1 MILNNLLQKNH
12 SWINWQNPSHKKSGY
27 VVIENGRGNN
37 LLTIKELTVK
47 NFMSVGNQAQAID
60 FSNKS
65 LVLVIGENM
74 DLGGD
79 DAGARNG
86 TGKTTIINAL
96 SYVFFGEALTNIR
109 RDNLVNKT
117 NEKGMLVSVKFVK
130 NNIEYTIERG
140 RKPQIFR
147 FYANNIEQNLESNEA
162 QGENRETQIEINRLM
177 GMTHAMFKNI
187 IALNTYTQPF
197 LSTKQ
202 AEQREI
208 IEQLL
213 GITLLSQK
221 ADLLKEK
228 QKATK
233 QMLTEEKLKIDAK
246 VASNEKIQESIES
259 LQIRSNAWAKQK
271 EDDIVS
277 FKEAIAELEK
287 VDSEIEIEKHKKLQ
301 KRNEL
306 QTMLRSFEKEKAYHE
321 NSLTKAENTVS
332 KTNADLEYAAQQ
344 KCPTCE
350 QELLDDKHTHLVDKL
365 KVQLTESTDYVTK
378 LKADL
383 AKIQQGIDEVGDI
396 GQVPDTYYDTIDEAY
411 NHKGSLKDLQRQL
424 NQTEKKEDTYAE
436 QIEEM
441 RKSAIQI
448 IDYNKANELEDL
460 HRHQDFLYK
469 LLTAK
474 DSFIRTRII
483 EQNLTYLNQRL
494 AYFLGK
500 VKLPHTVTFQSDL
513 SVRIEELGRELDF
526 DNLSRGER
534 NRLILSLSWAFRD
547 VWESLYQQINL
558 LFIDELVDAGMDLS
572 GVESSMAVLKDMS
585 RTQKKNIF
593 LISHKDELVSR
604 VNSVL
609 KVVKE
614 NGFTNYANDVD
625 IIV

>member
-1 MILNNLLQKNH
+1 
-12 SWINWQNPSHKKSGY
+12 
-27 VVIENGRGNN
+27 
-37 LLTIKELTVK
+37 
-47 NFMSVGNQAQAID
+47 MSVGNATQSINFA
-60 FSNKS
+60 NKN
-65 LVLVIGENM
+65 LVLVIGENL

-96 SYVFFGEALTNIR
+96 SYVFYGEALTNIR

-130 NNIEYTIERG
+130 NNVEYTIERG
-140 RKPQIFR
+140 RKPGIFK
-147 FYANNIEQNLESNEA
+147 FYANDIEQNMDSNEA
-162 QGENRETQIEINRLM
+162 QGENRETQQEINKLV
-177 GMTHAMFKNI
+177 GMTLAMFKNI
-187 IALNTYTQPF
+187 IALNTYTLPF
-197 LSTKQ
+197 LATKQ

-228 QKATK
+228 MKATK
-233 QMLTEEKLKIDAK
+233 TEVTEEKFKIDSK
-246 VASNEKIQESIES
+246 IASNEKIQESIES
-259 LQIRSNAWAKQK
+259 LKIRSSAWQTQK
-271 EDDIVS
+271 DEDIRKFS
-277 FKEAIAELEK
+277 EAITELEK
-287 VDSEIEIEKHKKLQ
+287 VDIKLELESHKKLQ
-301 KRNEL
+301 KHNEDYL
-306 QTMLRSFEKEKAYHE
+306 KLLSLNKEKAYHE
-321 NSLTKAENTVS
+321 DSYTKAKSTVE
-332 KTNADLEYAAQQ
+332 KTESDLEYTAQQ

-350 QELLDDKHTHLVDKL
+350 QELKDDKHAQLVGKL
-365 KVQLTESTDYVTK
+365 KATLTESKEYATK
-378 LKADL
+378 LETDL
-383 AKIQQGIDEVGDI
+383 AKIQQGIDAIGDL
-396 GQVPDTYYDTIDEAY
+396 GQTPDTYYDSIDEAY
-411 NHKGSLKDLQRQL
+411 NHKSSLKDLQRQL
-424 NQTEKKEDTYAE
+424 EQTEKKTDPYAE
-436 QIEEM
+436 QIEELTQ
-441 RKSAIQI
+441 KAIQK
-448 IDYNKANELEDL
+448 IDYQHINELEDL

-494 AYFLGK
+494 AFFLGK
-500 VKLPHTVTFQSDL
+500 VKLPHTVVFQPDL
-513 SVRIEELGRELDF
+513 TVRIEELGRELDF

-558 LFIDELVDAGMDLS
+558 LFIDELVDAGMDIS

-585 RTQKKNIF
+585 RTQQKNIF

-614 NGFTNYANDVD
+614 NGFTNYANDVE

>member
-1 MILNNLLQKNH
+1 M
-12 SWINWQNPSHKKSGY
+12 
-27 VVIENGRGNN
+27 
-37 LLTIKELTVK
+37 LTIKELTVK
-47 NFMSVGNQAQAID
+47 NFMSVGNQAQAIN
-60 FSNKS
+60 FANKS

-130 NNIEYTIERG
+130 NNVEYTIERG

-147 FYANNIEQNLESNEA
+147 FYANNIEQNVESNEA
-162 QGENRETQIEINRLM
+162 QGENRETQIEINKLM
-177 GMTHAMFKNI
+177 GMTHSMFKNI
-187 IALNTYTQPF
+187 VALNTYTQPF
-197 LSTKQ
+197 LSTK
-202 AEQREI
+202 ANEQREI

-233 QMLTEEKLKIDAK
+233 QILTEEKLKIDAK
-246 VASNEKIQESIES
+246 VASNEKITESIES
-259 LQIRSNAWAKQK
+259 LKIRSSAWQTQK
-271 EDDIVS
+271 EEDS
-277 FKEAIAELEK
+277 KNFAEAIAELEK
-287 VDSEIEIEKHKKLQ
+287 VDIKAELDAHKRLQ
-301 KRNEL
+301 KHNENYIKLLSL
-306 QTMLRSFEKEKAYHE
+306 QKEKAYHE
-321 NSLTKAENTVS
+321 DSYTKAKNTVE
-332 KTNADLEYAAQQ
+332 KTESDLEFAEQQ

-350 QELLDDKHTHLVDKL
+350 QELHDDKHTHLVDKL
-365 KVQLTESTDYVTK
+365 RETLNESKSYTSK
-378 LKADL
+378 LENDL
-383 AKIQQGIDEVGDI
+383 AKIQQDIDAIGDL
-396 GQVPDTYYDTIDEAY
+396 GTTPDTYYDSIDEAY
-411 NHKGSLKDLQRQL
+411 NHKGSLKDLNRQL
-424 NQTEKKEDTYAE
+424 EQNEKKQDPYAE
-436 QIEEM
+436 QVEELT
-441 RKSAIQI
+441 KTAIQK
-448 IDYNKANELEDL
+448 IDFDKANELEDL
-460 HRHQDFLYK
+460 HRHQEFLYK

-558 LFIDELVDAGMDLS
+558 LFIDELVDAGMDIS

-585 RTQKKNIF
+585 RTQQKNIF

>member
-1 MILNNLLQKNH
+1 M
-12 SWINWQNPSHKKSGY
+12 
-27 VVIENGRGNN
+27 
-37 LLTIKELTVK
+37 LTIKELTVK

-117 NEKGMLVSVKFVK
+117 NEKGMLVGVKFVK
-130 NNIEYTIERG
+130 NGITYTIERG

-147 FYANNIEQNLESNEA
+147 FYANDIEQKTESNEA
-162 QGENRETQIEINRLM
+162 QGENRETQVEINKLM
-177 GMTHAMFKNI
+177 GMTHSMFKNI

-233 QMLTEEKLKIDAK
+233 QMLTEEKLKIDAR

-259 LQIRSNAWAKQK
+259 LQIRSNAWSKQK
-271 EDDIVS
+271 DDDINS
-277 FKEAIAELEK
+277 FKEAIAELDK
-287 VDSEIEIEKHKKLQ
+287 VDSEIEIAKHKKLQ

-306 QTMLRSFEKEKAYHE
+306 QTMLRSLEKEKAYHE
-321 NSLTKAENTVS
+321 NSLTKAESTVT
-332 KTNADLEYAAQQ
+332 KTNADLEYAEQQ

-350 QELLDDKHTHLVDKL
+350 QELHDDKHTHLVDNL
-365 KVQLTESTDYVTK
+365 KVQLTESTEYVTK
-378 LKADL
+378 LKTDL
-383 AKIQQGIDEVGDI
+383 SKIQEGIDEVGDL
-396 GQVPDTYYDTIDEAY
+396 GQMPETYYDTIDEAY
-411 NHKGSLKDLQRQL
+411 NHKGSLQDLKRQL
-424 NQTEKKEDTYAE
+424 EQTEKKEDTYAE
-436 QIEEM
+436 QIAEM
-441 RKSAIQI
+441 KKSAIQEV
-448 IDYNKANELEDL
+448 DYEKANEMEDL
-460 HRHQDFLYK
+460 HRHQEFLYK

-558 LFIDELVDAGMDLS
+558 LFIDELVDAGMDIS

>member
-1 MILNNLLQKNH
+1 
-12 SWINWQNPSHKKSGY
+12 
-27 VVIENGRGNN
+27 
-37 LLTIKELTVK
+37 
-47 NFMSVGNQAQAID
+47 MSVGNQAQAIN

-117 NEKGMLVSVKFVK
+117 NEKGMLVSVKFIK

-140 RKPQIFR
+140 RKPQIFK
-147 FYANNIEQNLESNEA
+147 FYANDIEQNLESNEA
-162 QGENRETQIEINRLM
+162 QGENRETQLEINRLM

-213 GITLLSQK
+213 GITLLSAK

-233 QMLTEEKLKIDAK
+233 QILTEEKMMLDTR
-246 VASNEKIQESIES
+246 VASNEKIKESIES
-259 LQIRSNAWAKQK
+259 LKIRSSAWQTQK
-271 EDDIVS
+271 EEDSKS
-277 FKEAIAELEK
+277 FAEAIAELEK
-287 VDSEIEIEKHKKLQ
+287 VDIKKELDSHKRLQ
-301 KRNEL
+301 KHNENYIKLLGL
-306 QTMLRSFEKEKAYHE
+306 QKEKAYHE
-321 NSLTKAENTVS
+321 DSYTKAKNTVD
-332 KTNADLEYAAQQ
+332 KTEGDLEYAAQQ

-365 KVQLTESTDYVTK
+365 KATLTEGKVDVKK
-378 LKADL
+378 LESDL
-383 AKIQQGIDEVGDI
+383 AKIQHDIDEIGDL
-396 GQVPDTYYDTIDEAY
+396 GNTPDTYYDSMDEAY
-411 NHKGSLKDLQRQL
+411 NHKGSLKDLKRQL
-424 NQTEKKEDTYAE
+424 EQNEAKHDPYAE
-436 QIEEM
+436 QVEEL
-441 RKSAIQI
+441 KKTAIQEVSF
-448 IDYNKANELEDL
+448 DKANEMEDL
-460 HRHQDFLYK
+460 HRHQEFLYK

-494 AYFLGK
+494 AHFLGK
-500 VKLPHTVTFQSDL
+500 VKLPHSVTFQSDL

-558 LFIDELVDAGMDLS
+558 LFIDELVDAGMDIS

-585 RTQKKNIF
+585 RTQQKNIF

-614 NGFTNYANDVD
+614 NGFTNYANDVEM
-625 IIV
+625 IV

>member
-1 MILNNLLQKNH
+1 
-12 SWINWQNPSHKKSGY
+12 
-27 VVIENGRGNN
+27 
-37 LLTIKELTVK
+37 
-47 NFMSVGNQAQAID
+47 MSVGNATQSINFA
-60 FSNKS
+60 NKN
-65 LVLVIGENM
+65 LVLVIGENL

-96 SYVFFGEALTNIR
+96 SYVFYGEALTNIR

-130 NNIEYTIERG
+130 NNVEYTIERG
-140 RKPQIFR
+140 RKPGIFK
-147 FYANNIEQNLESNEA
+147 FYANNIEQNTDSNEA
-162 QGENRETQIEINRLM
+162 QGENRETQQEINKLV
-177 GMTHAMFKNI
+177 GMTLAMFKNI
-187 IALNTYTQPF
+187 IALNTYTLPF
-197 LSTKQ
+197 LATKQ

-228 QKATK
+228 MKATK
-233 QMLTEEKLKIDAK
+233 TEVLEEKYKIDSK
-246 VASNEKIQESIES
+246 MSSNEKIQESIES
-259 LQIRSNAWAKQK
+259 LKIRSSAWQTQK
-271 EDDIVS
+271 EEDS
-277 FKEAIAELEK
+277 AKFKEAIVELEK
-287 VDSEIEIEKHKKLQ
+287 VDIKAELDAHKKLQ
-301 KRNEL
+301 KHNENYIKQL
-306 QTMLRSFEKEKAYHE
+306 SLNKEKAYHE
-321 NSLTKAENTVS
+321 DSLTKAETNIT
-332 KTNADLEYAAQQ
+332 KTETDLEFAKDA

-350 QELLDDKHTHLVDKL
+350 QSLHDEKHKHLTE
-365 KVQLTESTDYVTK
+365 QLTETLTESKTYSEK
-378 LKADL
+378 LKSDL
-383 AKIQQGIDEVGDI
+383 AKIQQDIDTIGDL
-396 GQVPDTYYDTIDEAY
+396 GQTPDTYYDSIDEAY

-424 NQTEKKEDTYAE
+424 EQTEKKNDPYAE
-436 QIEEM
+436 QIEELT
-441 RKSAIQI
+441 KKAIQK
-448 IDYNKANELEDL
+448 IDYTKVNEMEDL
-460 HRHQDFLYK
+460 HRHQEFLYK

-494 AYFLGK
+494 AFFLGK
-500 VKLPHTVTFQSDL
+500 VKLPHTVVFQSDL
-513 SVRIEELGRELDF
+513 TVRIEELGRELDF

-558 LFIDELVDAGMDLS
+558 LFIDELVDAGMDIS

-585 RTQKKNIF
+585 RTQQKNIF

-614 NGFTNYANDVD
+614 NGFTNYANDVE

>member
-1 MILNNLLQKNH
+1 M
-12 SWINWQNPSHKKSGY
+12 
-27 VVIENGRGNN
+27 
-37 LLTIKELTVK
+37 LTIKELTVK
-47 NFMSVGNQAQAID
+47 NFMSVGNQVQAID

-117 NEKGMLVSVKFVK
+117 NEKGMLVSVKFIK
-130 NNIEYTIERG
+130 NGITYTIERG
-140 RKPQIFR
+140 RKPQVFK
-147 FYANNIEQNLESNEA
+147 FYANDIEQKIESNEA
-162 QGENRETQIEINRLM
+162 QGENRETQQEINKLM

-221 ADLLKEK
+221 ADLLREK

-233 QMLTEEKLKIDAK
+233 QMLTEEKMRIDAK

-271 EDDIVS
+271 SDDIAN

-287 VDSEIEIEKHKKLQ
+287 VDSEKEIQAHKRLQ
-301 KRNEL
+301 KHNEM
-306 QTMLRSFEKEKAYHE
+306 QTALRSLEKEKAYHE
-321 NSLTKAENTVS
+321 NSLTKAETTVT
-332 KTNADLEYAAQQ
+332 KTQKDLEFAEQQ

-350 QELLDDKHTHLVDKL
+350 QELHDDKHTHLVDNL
-365 KVQLTESTDYVTK
+365 KKQLTESTEYVTT
-378 LKADL
+378 LRTDL
-383 AKIQQGIDEVGDI
+383 AEIQQGIDEMGNL
-396 GQVPDTYYDTIDEAY
+396 GQIPDTYYDTIDEAY
-411 NHKGSLKDLQRQL
+411 NHKSSLQDLKRQL
-424 NQTEKKEDTYAE
+424 DRTEKSEDTYAE
-436 QIEEM
+436 QINEM
-441 RKSAIQI
+441 KKSAIQK
-448 IDYNKANELEDL
+448 IDYDKANELEDL

-513 SVRIEELGRELDF
+513 TVRIEELGRELDF

-558 LFIDELVDAGMDLS
+558 LFIDELVDAGMDIS

-614 NGFTNYANDVD
+614 NGFTDYANDVD

>member
-1 MILNNLLQKNH
+1 M
-12 SWINWQNPSHKKSGY
+12 
-27 VVIENGRGNN
+27 
-37 LLTIKELTVK
+37 LTIKELTVK
-47 NFMSVGNQAQAID
+47 NFMSVGNQAQAINFAD
-60 FSNKS
+60 KS

-117 NEKGMLVSVKFVK
+117 NEKGMLVSVKFIK
-130 NNIEYTIERG
+130 NGITYTIERG

-147 FYANNIEQNLESNEA
+147 FYANDIEQKTESNEA
-162 QGENRETQIEINRLM
+162 QGENRETQIEINKLM
-177 GMTHAMFKNI
+177 GMTHSMFKNI
-187 IALNTYTQPF
+187 IALNTYTLPF
-197 LSTKQ
+197 LSTKA

-233 QMLTEEKLKIDAK
+233 QMLTEEKMKIDAK
-246 VASNEKIQESIES
+246 VNANEKIQESIES
-259 LQIRSNAWAKQK
+259 LQIRSNAWTKQK
-271 EDDIVS
+271 EEDIVS
-277 FKEAIAELEK
+277 FKGAIAELEK
-287 VDSEIEIEKHKKLQ
+287 VDSEIEIAKHKKLQ
-301 KRNEL
+301 KHNEM
-306 QTMLRSFEKEKAYHE
+306 QTALRSLQKEKAYHE
-321 NSLTKAENTVS
+321 DSLTKAESTVE
-332 KTNADLEYAAQQ
+332 KTVKDLEFAEAA

-350 QELLDDKHTHLVDKL
+350 QELHDDKHEHLVGKL
-365 KVQLTESTDYVTK
+365 KTNLTESKEYTEK
-378 LKADL
+378 LTSDL
-383 AKIQQGIDEVGDI
+383 ANIQKDIDVIGDI
-396 GQVPDTYYDTIDEAY
+396 GRIPDTYYDTIDEAY
-411 NHKGSLKDLQRQL
+411 NHKGSLQDLKRQL
-424 NQTEKKEDTYAE
+424 DQTENKEDTYAE
-436 QIEEM
+436 QIAEM
-441 RKSAIQI
+441 TKSAIQKV
-448 IDYNKANELEDL
+448 DYEKANEMEDL

-500 VKLPHTVTFQSDL
+500 VKLPHTVTFESDL

-558 LFIDELVDAGMDLS
+558 LFIDELIDAGMDIS

>member
-1 MILNNLLQKNH
+1 M
-12 SWINWQNPSHKKSGY
+12 
-27 VVIENGRGNN
+27 
-37 LLTIKELTVK
+37 LTIKELTVK
-47 NFMSVGNQAQAID
+47 NFMSVGNQVQAID

-117 NEKGMLVSVKFVK
+117 NEKAMLVSVKFIK
-130 NNIEYTIERG
+130 NGVTYTIERG
-140 RKPQIFR
+140 RKPQVFR
-147 FYANNIEQNLESNEA
+147 FYANDIEQKTDDNEA
-162 QGENRETQIEINRLM
+162 QGENRETQIEINKLM
-177 GMTHAMFKNI
+177 GMTHSMFKNI

-197 LSTKQ
+197 LATKQ

-233 QMLTEEKLKIDAK
+233 QMLTEEKMRIDAK

-271 EDDIVS
+271 EEDTIN
-277 FKEAIAELEK
+277 FKEAIAELQK
-287 VDSEIEIEKHKKLQ
+287 VDSETEIEKHKKLQ

-306 QTMLRSFEKEKAYHE
+306 QTMLRSLEKEKAYHE
-321 NSLTKAENTVS
+321 NSLTKAESTVT
-332 KTNADLEYAAQQ
+332 KTKADLEYAAQQ

-365 KVQLTESTDYVTK
+365 KIQLTESTDYVTK
-378 LKADL
+378 LKNDL
-383 AKIQQGIDEVGDI
+383 DKIQEGIEEVGDL
-396 GQVPDTYYDTIDEAY
+396 GQIPETYYDTIDEAY
-411 NHKGSLKDLQRQL
+411 NHKSSLQDLKRQL
-424 NQTEKKEDTYAE
+424 DRTEKQKDTYAE
-436 QIEEM
+436 QIDEM
-441 RKSAIQI
+441 KKSAIQV

-513 SVRIEELGRELDF
+513 TVRIEELGRELDF

-558 LFIDELVDAGMDLS
+558 LFIDELVDAGMDIS

>member
-1 MILNNLLQKNH
+1 
-12 SWINWQNPSHKKSGY
+12 
-27 VVIENGRGNN
+27 

-60 FSNKS
+60 FANKS

-130 NNIEYTIERG
+130 NDITYTIERG

-147 FYANNIEQNLESNEA
+147 FYANNIEQNVESNEA
-162 QGENRETQIEINRLM
+162 QGENRETQIEINKLM
-177 GMTHAMFKNI
+177 GMTHSMFKNI

-228 QKATK
+228 QKTTK
-233 QMLTEEKLKIDAK
+233 QLLTEEKMHIDATLS
-246 VASNEKIQESIES
+246 SNEKIQESIES
-259 LQIRSNAWAKQK
+259 LQIRSNAWANQK
-271 EDDIVS
+271 EDDIKS

-287 VDSEIEIEKHKKLQ
+287 VDSEIEISNHKKLQ
-301 KRNEL
+301 K
-306 QTMLRSFEKEKAYHE
+306 QTEMQTALRSLHKEKAYHE
-321 NSLTKAENTVS
+321 DSLTKAENTVER
-332 KTNADLEYAAQQ
+332 TEADLKFAEQQ

-350 QELLDDKHTHLVDKL
+350 QELRGDKHTHLVDKL
-365 KVQLTESTDYVTK
+365 KIQLNESTDYVSK
-378 LKADL
+378 LKTDL
-383 AKIQQGIDEVGDI
+383 AKIQQGIDEVGDL
-396 GQVPDTYYDTIDEAY
+396 GQIPDTYYDTIDEAY

-424 NQTEKKEDTYAE
+424 AQTEKKEDTYAE
-436 QIEEM
+436 QIAEM
-441 RKSAIQI
+441 KKSAIQK
-448 IDYNKANELEDL
+448 IDYEKANELEDL
-460 HRHQDFLYK
+460 HRHQEFLYK

-494 AYFLGK
+494 AFFLGK

-513 SVRIEELGRELDF
+513 TVRIEELGRELDF

-558 LFIDELVDAGMDLS
+558 LFIDELVDAGMDIS

>member
-1 MILNNLLQKNH
+1 M
-12 SWINWQNPSHKKSGY
+12 
-27 VVIENGRGNN
+27 
-37 LLTIKELTVK
+37 LTIKELTVK

-117 NEKGMLVSVKFVK
+117 NEKGMLVGVKFVK
-130 NNIEYTIERG
+130 NNVEYTIERG
-140 RKPQIFR
+140 RKPQIFK

-162 QGENRETQIEINRLM
+162 QGENKETQIEINRLM

-221 ADLLKEK
+221 ADLLREK

-233 QMLTEEKLKIDAK
+233 QMLTEEKLKIDAR

-259 LQIRSNAWAKQK
+259 LQIRSNAWSKQK
-271 EDDIVS
+271 QDDVKS
-277 FKEAIAELEK
+277 FQEAIAELEK
-287 VDSEIEIEKHKKLQ
+287 VDSEIEIAKHKKLQ
-301 KRNEL
+301 KHNEM
-306 QTMLRSFEKEKAYHE
+306 QTALRGLEKEKAYHE
-321 NSLTKAENTVS
+321 
-332 KTNADLEYAAQQ
+332 
-344 KCPTCE
+344 
-350 QELLDDKHTHLVDKL
+350 ELHDDKHEHLVGKL
-365 KVQLTESTDYVTK
+365 KAQLTESTEYVTK
-378 LKADL
+378 LKTDL
-383 AKIQQGIDEVGDI
+383 AKIQEGIDEVGDL
-396 GQVPDTYYDTIDEAY
+396 GQIPDTYYDTIDEAY
-411 NHKGSLKDLQRQL
+411 NHKSSLQDLKRQL
-424 NQTEKKEDTYAE
+424 DQTENKEDTYAE
-436 QIEEM
+436 QIAEM
-441 RKSAIQI
+441 KKSAIQDV
-448 IDYNKANELEDL
+448 DYEKANEMEDL

-558 LFIDELVDAGMDLS
+558 LFIDELVDAGMDIS

>member
-1 MILNNLLQKNH
+1 M
-12 SWINWQNPSHKKSGY
+12 
-27 VVIENGRGNN
+27 
-37 LLTIKELTVK
+37 LTIKELTVK
-47 NFMSVGNQAQAID
+47 NFMSVGNQVQAINFTD
-60 FSNKS
+60 KS

-117 NEKGMLVSVKFVK
+117 NEKGMIVSVKFIK
-130 NNIEYTIERG
+130 NGVTYTIERG

-147 FYANNIEQNLESNEA
+147 FYANDIEQNLESNEA
-162 QGENRETQIEINRLM
+162 QGENKETQLEINKLM

-228 QKATK
+228 MKATK
-233 QMLTEEKLKIDAK
+233 TELLEEKMMIDTK
-246 VASNEKIQESIES
+246 VSSNEKIQETIES
-259 LQIRSNAWAKQK
+259 LKIRSSAWQTQKNDDAKSFAEAIEELDK
-271 EDDIVS
+271 VDIV
-277 FKEAIAELEK
+277 KELDAHKRL
-287 VDSEIEIEKHKKLQ
+287 SKH
-301 KRNEL
+301 NEM
-306 QTMLRSFEKEKAYHE
+306 QTALRSLEKEKAYHE
-321 NSLTKAENTVS
+321 DSFTKAEGTVV
-332 KTNADLEYAAQQ
+332 KTEKDLEFAEAA

-350 QELLDDKHTHLVDKL
+350 QELHDDKHEHLVGKL
-365 KVQLTESTDYVTK
+365 KTTLTESVEYASK
-378 LKADL
+378 LKDDL
-383 AKIQQGIDEVGDI
+383 TKIQQDVDAIGDLGSI
-396 GQVPDTYYDTIDEAY
+396 PDTYYDTMDEAY
-411 NHKGSLKDLQRQL
+411 NHKSSLQDLKRQL
-424 NQTEKKEDTYAE
+424 DQNEAKEDPYAE
-436 QIEEM
+436 QVDEM
-441 RKSAIQI
+441 KKSAIQKV
-448 IDYNKANELEDL
+448 DYVKANDLEDL
-460 HRHQDFLYK
+460 YRHQEFLYK

-483 EQNLTYLNQRL
+483 EQNLSYLNQRL

-513 SVRIEELGRELDF
+513 SVTIEELGRELDF

-558 LFIDELVDAGMDLS
+558 LFIDELVDAGMDIS
-572 GVESSMAVLKDMS
+572 GVESSMAVLKEMS
-585 RTQKKNIF
+585 RTQQKNIF

>member
-1 MILNNLLQKNH
+1 MLI
-12 SWINWQNPSHKKSGY
+12 
-27 VVIENGRGNN
+27 
-37 LLTIKELTVK
+37 IKELTVK

-117 NEKGMLVSVKFVK
+117 NEKGMVVSVKFIK
-130 NNIEYTIERG
+130 NNVEYTIERG
-140 RKPQIFR
+140 RKPQIFK
-147 FYANNIEQNLESNEA
+147 FYANDIEQNIESNEA
-162 QGENRETQIEINRLM
+162 QGENKETQLEINRLM

-197 LSTKQ
+197 LSTKA

-221 ADLLKEK
+221 ADLLKDK
-228 QKATK
+228 MKATK
-233 QMLTEEKLKIDAK
+233 TELLEEKLKIDTR
-246 VASNEKIQESIES
+246 VASNEKIQETIES
-259 LQIRSNAWAKQK
+259 LKIRSSAWQSQK
-271 EDDIVS
+271 DENIIN
-277 FKEAIAELEK
+277 FKEAIAELDK
-287 VDSEIEIEKHKKLQ
+287 VDITKELDAHKRLSKH
-301 KRNEL
+301 NEM
-306 QTMLRSFEKEKAYHE
+306 QTALRSLHKEKAYHE
-321 NSLTKAENTVS
+321 DSLTKAESTVE
-332 KTNADLEYAAQQ
+332 KTVKDLEFAEAA

-350 QELLDDKHTHLVDKL
+350 QELHDDKHEHLVGKL
-365 KVQLTESTDYVTK
+365 KTNLTESKEYTEK
-378 LKADL
+378 LTGDL
-383 AKIQQGIDEVGDI
+383 AKIQQDMDAIGDI
-396 GQVPDTYYDTIDEAY
+396 GSIPDTYYDTIDEAY
-411 NHKGSLKDLQRQL
+411 NHKGSLKDLNRQL
-424 NQTEKKEDTYAE
+424 EQNETKEDPYAE

-441 RKSAIQI
+441 KKSAIQKV
-448 IDYNKANELEDL
+448 DYEVANDLEDL
-460 HRHQDFLYK
+460 FRHQEFLYK

-494 AYFLGK
+494 AHFLGK

-513 SVRIEELGRELDF
+513 TVTIEELGRELDF

-558 LFIDELVDAGMDLS
+558 LFIDELIDAGMDIS

-625 IIV
+625 MIV

>member
-1 MILNNLLQKNH
+1 M
-12 SWINWQNPSHKKSGY
+12 
-27 VVIENGRGNN
+27 
-37 LLTIKELTVK
+37 LTIKELTVK
-47 NFMSVGNQAQAID
+47 NFMSVGNQVQAID

-117 NEKGMLVSVKFVK
+117 NEKAMLVSVKFIK
-130 NNIEYTIERG
+130 NGVTYTIERG
-140 RKPQIFR
+140 RKPQVFR
-147 FYANNIEQNLESNEA
+147 FYANDIEQKTDDNEA
-162 QGENRETQIEINRLM
+162 QGENRETQIEINKLM
-177 GMTHAMFKNI
+177 GMTHSMFKNI

-197 LSTKQ
+197 LATKQ

-233 QMLTEEKLKIDAK
+233 QMLTEEKMRIDAK

-271 EDDIVS
+271 EEDTIN
-277 FKEAIAELEK
+277 FKEAIAELQK

-306 QTMLRSFEKEKAYHE
+306 QTMLRSLEKEKAYHE
-321 NSLTKAENTVS
+321 NSLTKAESTVT
-332 KTNADLEYAAQQ
+332 KTKADLEYAAQQ

-365 KVQLTESTDYVTK
+365 KIQLTESTEYVTK
-378 LKADL
+378 LQNDL
-383 AKIQQGIDEVGDI
+383 GKIQEGIKELGDL
-396 GQVPDTYYDTIDEAY
+396 GQIPDTYYDTIDEAY
-411 NHKGSLKDLQRQL
+411 NHKSSLQDLKRQL
-424 NQTEKKEDTYAE
+424 DRTEKQKDTYAE
-436 QIEEM
+436 QIDEM
-441 RKSAIQI
+441 KKSAIQV

-513 SVRIEELGRELDF
+513 TVRIEELGRELDF

-558 LFIDELVDAGMDLS
+558 LFIDELVDAGMDIS

>member
-1 MILNNLLQKNH
+1 M
-12 SWINWQNPSHKKSGY
+12 
-27 VVIENGRGNN
+27 
-37 LLTIKELTVK
+37 LTIKQLTVK

-117 NEKGMLVSVKFVK
+117 NEKGMLVSAKFIK
-130 NNIEYTIERG
+130 NGVTYTIERG

-147 FYANNIEQNLESNEA
+147 FYANDIEQNLESNEA
-162 QGENRETQIEINRLM
+162 QGENKETQLEINRLM

-221 ADLLKEK
+221 ADLLKDK
-228 QKATK
+228 MKATK
-233 QMLTEEKLKIDAK
+233 TELLEEKIMIDTK
-246 VASNEKIQESIES
+246 VASNEKIQETIES
-259 LQIRSNAWAKQK
+259 LKIRSSAWQTQKNDDAKSFAEAIEELDK
-271 EDDIVS
+271 VDIV
-277 FKEAIAELEK
+277 KELDAHKRL
-287 VDSEIEIEKHKKLQ
+287 SKH
-301 KRNEL
+301 NEM
-306 QTMLRSFEKEKAYHE
+306 QTALRSLEKEKAYHE
-321 NSLTKAENTVS
+321 DSFTKAEGTVV
-332 KTNADLEYAAQQ
+332 KTEKDLEFAEAA

-350 QELLDDKHTHLVDKL
+350 QELHDDKHEHLVGKL
-365 KVQLTESTDYVTK
+365 KTTLTESVEYASK
-378 LKADL
+378 LKNDL
-383 AKIQQGIDEVGDI
+383 TKIQQDVDAIGDLGSI
-396 GQVPDTYYDTIDEAY
+396 PDTYYDTMDEAY
-411 NHKGSLKDLQRQL
+411 NHKSSLQDLKRQL
-424 NQTEKKEDTYAE
+424 DQNEAKEDPYAE
-436 QIEEM
+436 QVDEM
-441 RKSAIQI
+441 KKSAIQK
-448 IDYNKANELEDL
+448 IDYVKANDLEDL
-460 HRHQDFLYK
+460 YRHQEFLYK

-513 SVRIEELGRELDF
+513 SVTIEELGRELDF

-558 LFIDELVDAGMDLS
+558 LFIDELIDAGMDIS

-585 RTQKKNIF
+585 RTQQKNIF

>member
-1 MILNNLLQKNH
+1 M
-12 SWINWQNPSHKKSGY
+12 
-27 VVIENGRGNN
+27 
-37 LLTIKELTVK
+37 LTIKELTVK

-117 NEKGMLVSVKFVK
+117 NEKAMVVSVKFIK
-130 NNIEYTIERG
+130 NGVTYTIERG

-147 FYANNIEQNLESNEA
+147 FYADDIEQNTENNEA
-162 QGENRETQIEINRLM
+162 QGENRETQVEINKLL
-177 GMTHAMFKNI
+177 GMTHSMFKNI

-233 QMLTEEKLKIDAK
+233 QMLTEEKMRIDAK

-271 EDDIVS
+271 KEDIES
-277 FKEAIAELEK
+277 FKEAITELEK
-287 VDSEIEIEKHKKLQ
+287 VDSEIEIQKHKKLQ
-301 KRNEL
+301 RHNEM
-306 QTMLRSFEKEKAYHE
+306 QTALRSLQKEKAYHE
-321 NSLTKAENTVS
+321 DSLTKAESTVT
-332 KTNADLEYAAQQ
+332 KTIADLEFAEQQ

-350 QELLDDKHTHLVDKL
+350 QELHDDKHTHLVDKL
-365 KVQLTESTDYVTK
+365 KAQLTESTDYVTK
-378 LKADL
+378 LKTDL
-383 AKIQQGIDEVGDI
+383 AKIQQGIDEVGDL

-411 NHKGSLKDLQRQL
+411 NHKSSLQDLKRQL
-424 NQTEKKEDTYAE
+424 ERTEKQEDTYAE

-441 RKSAIQI
+441 QKSAIQK
-448 IDYNKANELEDL
+448 IDYKKANELEDL

-513 SVRIEELGRELDF
+513 TVRIEELGRELDF

-558 LFIDELVDAGMDLS
+558 LFIDELVDAGMDIS

>member
-1 MILNNLLQKNH
+1 M
-12 SWINWQNPSHKKSGY
+12 
-27 VVIENGRGNN
+27 
-37 LLTIKELTVK
+37 LTIKELTVK
-47 NFMSVGNQAQAID
+47 NFMSVGNQVQAID

-117 NEKGMLVSVKFVK
+117 NEKAMLVSVKFIK
-130 NNIEYTIERG
+130 NGVTYTIERG
-140 RKPQIFR
+140 RKPQVFR
-147 FYANNIEQNLESNEA
+147 FYANDIEQKTDDNEA
-162 QGENRETQIEINRLM
+162 QGENRETQIEINKLM
-177 GMTHAMFKNI
+177 GMTHSMFKNI

-197 LSTKQ
+197 LATKQ

-233 QMLTEEKLKIDAK
+233 QMLTEEKMRIDAK

-271 EDDIVS
+271 EEDTIN
-277 FKEAIAELEK
+277 FKEAIAELQK
-287 VDSEIEIEKHKKLQ
+287 VDSETEIEKHKKLQ

-306 QTMLRSFEKEKAYHE
+306 QTMLRSLEKEKAYHE
-321 NSLTKAENTVS
+321 NSLTKAESTVA
-332 KTNADLEYAAQQ
+332 KTKADLEYAAQQ

-365 KVQLTESTDYVTK
+365 KIQLTESTDYVTK
-378 LKADL
+378 LKNDL
-383 AKIQQGIDEVGDI
+383 DKIQEGIEEVGDLGHI
-396 GQVPDTYYDTIDEAY
+396 PETYYDTIDEAY
-411 NHKGSLKDLQRQL
+411 NHKSSLQDLKRQL
-424 NQTEKKEDTYAE
+424 DRTEKQKDTYAE
-436 QIEEM
+436 QIDAM
-441 RKSAIQI
+441 KKSAIQV

-513 SVRIEELGRELDF
+513 TVRIEELGRELDF

-558 LFIDELVDAGMDLS
+558 LFIDELVDAGMDIS

-625 IIV
+625 IVV

>member
-1 MILNNLLQKNH
+1 M
-12 SWINWQNPSHKKSGY
+12 
-27 VVIENGRGNN
+27 
-37 LLTIKELTVK
+37 LTIKTLSVK
-47 NFMSVGNQAQAID
+47 NFMSVGNTAQGINFD
-60 FSNKS
+60 NKN
-65 LVLVIGENM
+65 LVLVIGENL

-96 SYVFFGEALTNIR
+96 SYVFFGEALTQIR

-117 NEKGMLVSVKFVK
+117 NEKGMMVAVTFVK
-130 NNIEYTIERG
+130 NNITYTIERG
-140 RKPQIFR
+140 RKPQIFK
-147 FYANNIEQNLESNEA
+147 FYANNIEQNTDSNEA
-162 QGENRETQIEINRLM
+162 QGENRETQHEINKLL

-197 LSTKQ
+197 LATKQ

-213 GITLLSQK
+213 GITLLSEK
-221 ADLLKEK
+221 SDLLKD
-228 QKATK
+228 QMKATK
-233 QMLTEEKLKIDAK
+233 TELQEEKFKIDAK
-246 VASNEKIQESIES
+246 ISSNTKIEESIES
-259 LQIRSNAWAKQK
+259 LKIRSRAWQTQK
-271 EDDIVS
+271 DQDSINFAS
-277 FKEAIAELEK
+277 AIAELEK
-287 VDSEIEIEKHKKLQ
+287 VDIKAELDAHKKSQAHSQNYLKLISLQ
-301 KRNEL
+301 
-306 QTMLRSFEKEKAYHE
+306 KEKAYHE
-321 NSLTKAENTVS
+321 DSLTRAETNVT
-332 KTNADLEYAAQQ
+332 KTESDLQFAEQA

-350 QELLDDKHTHLVDKL
+350 QSLHDEKHKQLTDKL
-365 KVQLTESTDYVTK
+365 VTTLTESKTDVE
-378 LKADL
+378 KAKSDL
-383 AKIQQGIDEVGDI
+383 AKIQQNIDDI
-396 GQVPDTYYDTIDEAY
+396 GDLGQTPDTYYDTIDEAY

-424 NQTEKKEDTYAE
+424 EQNEIKQDPYAE
-436 QIEEM
+436 QIAELT
-441 RKSAIQI
+441 KTAIQK
-448 IDYNKANELEDL
+448 IDYTTINELEDL
-460 HRHQDFLYK
+460 NRHQDFLYK

-494 AYFLGK
+494 AYYLGQ

-513 SVRIEELGRELDF
+513 NVQIEELGRELDF

-558 LFIDELVDAGMDLS
+558 LFIDELVDAGMDAS
-572 GVESSMAVLKDMS
+572 GVESSIAVLKDMS
-585 RTQKKNIF
+585 RKQQKNIF

-614 NGFTNYANDVD
+614 NGFTNYNNDVE
-625 IIV
+625 III

>member
-1 MILNNLLQKNH
+1 M
-12 SWINWQNPSHKKSGY
+12 
-27 VVIENGRGNN
+27 
-37 LLTIKELTVK
+37 LTIKELTVK
-47 NFMSVGNQAQAID
+47 NFMSVGNQAQAINFAD
-60 FSNKS
+60 KS

-117 NEKGMLVSVKFVK
+117 NEKGMLVGVKFIK
-130 NNIEYTIERG
+130 NGITYTIERG

-147 FYANNIEQNLESNEA
+147 FYANDIEQKTESNEA
-162 QGENRETQIEINRLM
+162 QGENRETQVEINKLM
-177 GMTHAMFKNI
+177 GMTHSMFKNI

-233 QMLTEEKLKIDAK
+233 QMLTEEKLKIDAR
-246 VASNEKIQESIES
+246 VSSNEKIQESIES
-259 LQIRSNAWAKQK
+259 LQIRSNAWSKQK
-271 EDDIVS
+271 NEDTKN
-277 FKEAIAELEK
+277 FQEAIAELDK
-287 VDSEIEIEKHKKLQ
+287 VDSEIEIAKHKKLQ
-301 KRNEL
+301 KRSEL
-306 QTMLRSFEKEKAYHE
+306 QTMLRSLQKEKAYHE
-321 NSLTKAENTVS
+321 DSLTKAESTVS
-332 KTNADLEYAAQQ
+332 KTNTDLEYAEQQ

-378 LKADL
+378 LKTDL
-383 AKIQQGIDEVGDI
+383 AKIQQGIDEVGDL

-411 NHKGSLKDLQRQL
+411 NHKGSLQDLKRQL
-424 NQTEKKEDTYAE
+424 DQTEKKEDTYAE
-436 QIEEM
+436 QIAEM
-441 RKSAIQI
+441 KKSAIQDV
-448 IDYNKANELEDL
+448 DYEKANELEDL
-460 HRHQDFLYK
+460 HRHQEFLYK

-558 LFIDELVDAGMDLS
+558 LFIDELIDAGMDIS

>member
-1 MILNNLLQKNH
+1 M
-12 SWINWQNPSHKKSGY
+12 
-27 VVIENGRGNN
+27 
-37 LLTIKELTVK
+37 LTIKELTVK
-47 NFMSVGNQAQAID
+47 NFMSVCNQVQAID

-96 SYVFFGEALTNIR
+96 SYVFFGEALTTIR

-117 NEKGMLVSVKFVK
+117 NEKAMLVSVKFIK
-130 NNIEYTIERG
+130 NGVTYTIERG
-140 RKPQIFR
+140 RKPQVFR
-147 FYANNIEQNLESNEA
+147 FYANDIEQKTDDNEA
-162 QGENRETQIEINRLM
+162 QGENRETQIEINKLM
-177 GMTHAMFKNI
+177 GMTHSMFKNI

-197 LSTKQ
+197 LATKQ

-233 QMLTEEKLKIDAK
+233 QMLTEEKMRIDAK

-271 EDDIVS
+271 EEDTIN
-277 FKEAIAELEK
+277 FKEAIAELQK
-287 VDSEIEIEKHKKLQ
+287 VDSETEIEKHKKLQ

-306 QTMLRSFEKEKAYHE
+306 QTMLRSLEKEKAYHE
-321 NSLTKAENTVS
+321 NSLTKAESTVT
-332 KTNADLEYAAQQ
+332 KTKADLEYAAQQ

-365 KVQLTESTDYVTK
+365 KIQLNESTDYVTK
-378 LKADL
+378 LKNDL
-383 AKIQQGIDEVGDI
+383 DKIQEGIEEVGDL
-396 GQVPDTYYDTIDEAY
+396 GQIPETYYDTIDEAY
-411 NHKGSLKDLQRQL
+411 NHKSSLQDLKRQL
-424 NQTEKKEDTYAE
+424 DRTEKQKDTYAE
-436 QIEEM
+436 QIDEM
-441 RKSAIQI
+441 KKSAIQV

-513 SVRIEELGRELDF
+513 TVRIEELGRELDF

-558 LFIDELVDAGMDLS
+558 LFIDELVDAGMDIS

-625 IIV
+625 IVV

>member
-1 MILNNLLQKNH
+1 M
-12 SWINWQNPSHKKSGY
+12 
-27 VVIENGRGNN
+27 
-37 LLTIKELTVK
+37 LTIKELTVK
-47 NFMSVGNQAQAID
+47 NFMSVGNQAQAIN
-60 FSNKS
+60 FANKS

-117 NEKGMLVSVKFVK
+117 NEKGMLVAVKFIK
-130 NNIEYTIERG
+130 NGITYTIERG

-147 FYANNIEQNLESNEA
+147 FYANDIEQKTESNEA
-162 QGENRETQIEINRLM
+162 QGENRETQVEINKLM
-177 GMTHAMFKNI
+177 GMTHSMFKNI

-233 QMLTEEKLKIDAK
+233 QMLTEEKMRIDAK

-259 LQIRSNAWAKQK
+259 LKIRSNAWTSQK
-271 EDDIVS
+271 DDDIKS

-287 VDSEIEIEKHKKLQ
+287 VDSEIEIAKHKKLQ
-301 KRNEL
+301 KHAEM
-306 QTMLRSFEKEKAYHE
+306 QTALRSLQKEKAYHE
-321 NSLTKAENTVS
+321 DSLTKAESTVT
-332 KTNADLEYAAQQ
+332 KTEADLDYAEQQ

-378 LKADL
+378 LKSDL
-383 AKIQQGIDEVGDI
+383 AEIQQGIDEVGDL
-396 GQVPDTYYDTIDEAY
+396 GQIPDTYYDTIDEAF
-411 NHKGSLKDLQRQL
+411 NHKSSLKDLQRQL
-424 NQTEKKEDTYAE
+424 EHTEKKEDTYAE
-436 QIEEM
+436 QIAEM
-441 RKSAIQI
+441 KKSAIQK
-448 IDYNKANELEDL
+448 IDYEKANELEDL
-460 HRHQDFLYK
+460 HRHQEFLYK

-513 SVRIEELGRELDF
+513 TVRIEELGRELDF

-558 LFIDELVDAGMDLS
+558 LFIDELVDAGMDIS

>member
-1 MILNNLLQKNH
+1 M
-12 SWINWQNPSHKKSGY
+12 
-27 VVIENGRGNN
+27 
-37 LLTIKELTVK
+37 LTIKELTVK
-47 NFMSVGNQAQAID
+47 NFMSVGNQAQAIN
-60 FSNKS
+60 FANKS

-130 NNIEYTIERG
+130 NNITYTIERG
-140 RKPQIFR
+140 RKPQVFR
-147 FYANNIEQNLESNEA
+147 FYANDIEQNHESNEA
-162 QGENRETQIEINRLM
+162 QGENRETQQEINRLM

-233 QMLTEEKLKIDAK
+233 QMLSEEKMKIDAK
-246 VASNEKIQESIES
+246 LSSNEKIQESIES
-259 LQIRSNAWAKQK
+259 LQIRSNAWQTQK
-271 EDDIVS
+271 EEDSKS
-277 FKEAIAELEK
+277 FAEAIAELEK
-287 VDSEIEIEKHKKLQ
+287 VDIKAELEAHKKAQEHSQNYLKLISLQ
-301 KRNEL
+301 
-306 QTMLRSFEKEKAYHE
+306 KEKAYHE
-321 NSLTKAENTVS
+321 DSYTKAKSTVDKTVS
-332 KTNADLEYAAQQ
+332 DLEYAAQQ

-365 KVQLTESTDYVTK
+365 KATLTESKEYASK
-378 LKADL
+378 LESDL
-383 AKIQQGIDEVGDI
+383 AKIQQGIDAIGDL
-396 GQVPDTYYDTIDEAY
+396 GQTPETYYDSMDEAY
-411 NHKGSLKDLQRQL
+411 NHKGSLKDLKRQL
-424 NQTEKKEDTYAE
+424 DQNEKKEDTYAE
-436 QIEEM
+436 QIAEM
-441 RKSAIQI
+441 KKSAIQE
-448 IDYNKANELEDL
+448 IDYEKANELEDL
-460 HRHQDFLYK
+460 HRHQEFLYK

-494 AYFLGK
+494 AWFLGK

-558 LFIDELVDAGMDLS
+558 LFIDELVDAGMDIS

>member
-1 MILNNLLQKNH
+1 
-12 SWINWQNPSHKKSGY
+12 
-27 VVIENGRGNN
+27 
-37 LLTIKELTVK
+37 
-47 NFMSVGNQAQAID
+47 MSVGNQAQAID
-60 FSNKS
+60 FSNKN

-96 SYVFFGEALTNIR
+96 SYVFYGEALTNIR

-117 NEKGMLVSVKFVK
+117 NEKGMMVSVKFVK
-130 NNIEYTIERG
+130 NNVTYTIERG

-147 FYANNIEQNLESNEA
+147 FYANDIEQKTDANEA
-162 QGENRETQIEINRLM
+162 QGENRETQVEINKLL

-187 IALNTYTQPF
+187 VALNTYTQPF

-233 QMLTEEKLKIDAK
+233 QMLTEEKLRLEAIN
-246 VASNEKIQESIES
+246 ASNEKIQESIES
-259 LQIRSNAWAKQK
+259 LKIRSTAWIKQK
-271 EDDIVS
+271 KEDIANFQD
-277 FKEAIAELEK
+277 AIAELEK
-287 VDSEIEIEKHKKLQ
+287 VDIKAELDAHKKLQ
-301 KRNEL
+301 THNEM
-306 QTMLRSFEKEKAYHE
+306 QTTLRGLEKEKAYHE
-321 NSLTKAENTVS
+321 NSLTKAEGNVE
-332 KTNADLEYAAQQ
+332 KTKTDLKFAEQQ

-350 QELLDDKHTHLVDKL
+350 QALHDDKHTHLQEKL
-365 KVQLTESTDYVTK
+365 KQQLNESTDYANQ
-378 LKADL
+378 LKDDL
-383 AKIQQGIDEVGDI
+383 AKIQQGIDEIGDL
-396 GQVPDTYYDTIDEAY
+396 GQVPDTYYDTLDEAY
-411 NHKGSLKDLQRQL
+411 NHKGSLQDLKRQL
-424 NQTEKKEDTYAE
+424 DRTEKQENAYAE
-436 QIEEM
+436 QIEELES
-441 RKSAIQI
+441 KAIQKV
-448 IDYNKANELEDL
+448 DYEKANELEDL

-494 AYFLGK
+494 AFFLGK

-534 NRLILSLSWAFRD
+534 NRLILSMSWAFRD
-547 VWESLYQQINL
+547 VWENLYQQINL
-558 LFIDELVDAGMDLS
+558 LFIDELVDAGMDIS

>member
-1 MILNNLLQKNH
+1 MLI
-12 SWINWQNPSHKKSGY
+12 
-27 VVIENGRGNN
+27 
-37 LLTIKELTVK
+37 IKDLTVK
-47 NFMSVGNQAQAID
+47 NFMSVGNQAQAITFD
-60 FSNKS
+60 NKH
-65 LVLVIGENM
+65 LVLVLGENM

-96 SYVFFGEALTNIR
+96 SYVFFGEALTSIR
-109 RDNLVNKT
+109 RDNLVYKT
-117 NEKGMLVSVKFVK
+117 NNTAMAVSINFIK
-130 NNIEYTIERG
+130 NNVTYTIERG
-140 RKPQIFR
+140 RKPQKLR
-147 FYANNIEQNLESNEA
+147 FYANNIEQNVDSNEA
-162 QGENRETQIEINRLM
+162 QGENKETQKEINRLL

-197 LSTKQ
+197 LATKQ

-221 ADLLKEK
+221 AEILKEQ

-233 QMLTEEKLKIDAK
+233 TEISEEKIKIDTRL
-246 VASNEKIQESIES
+246 ASNEKIQESIES
-259 LQIRSNAWAKQK
+259 LKIRSSAWQTQK
-271 EDDIVS
+271 DEDTQK

-287 VDSEIEIEKHKKLQ
+287 VDIIKELDAHKRLAKHNENYLKLLS
-301 KRNEL
+301 L
-306 QTMLRSFEKEKAYHE
+306 QKEKAYHE
-321 NSLTKAENTVS
+321 DSYTKAKNTVD
-332 KTNADLEYAAQQ
+332 KTVTDLEFAKAA

-350 QELLDDKHTHLVDKL
+350 QELHDDKHTHLVDKL
-365 KVQLTESTDYVTK
+365 GTTLTESKNYTSK
-378 LKADL
+378 LENDL
-383 AKIQQGIDEVGDI
+383 VKIQQGIDDI
-396 GQVPDTYYDTIDEAY
+396 GDLGNTPDTYYDSMDEAY
-411 NHKGSLKDLQRQL
+411 NHKGSLKDLKRQL
-424 NQTEKKEDTYAE
+424 TQADAKEDPYLE
-436 QIEEM
+436 QITELK
-441 RKSAIQI
+441 KSAIQKI
-448 IDYNKANELEDL
+448 SYEKINELEDL
-460 HRHQDFLYK
+460 NRHQDFLYK

-494 AYFLGK
+494 AYYLGQ

-513 SVRIEELGRELDF
+513 TVQIEELGRDLDF

-558 LFIDELVDAGMDLS
+558 LFIDELVDAGMDIS
-572 GVESSMAVLKDMS
+572 GVESAMAVLKDMII
-585 RTQKKNIF
+585 TQQKIIF
-593 LISHKDELVSR
+593 LISHIDELISR
-604 VNSVL
+604 VDSVL

-614 NGFTNYANDVD
+614 NGFTSYANDVE